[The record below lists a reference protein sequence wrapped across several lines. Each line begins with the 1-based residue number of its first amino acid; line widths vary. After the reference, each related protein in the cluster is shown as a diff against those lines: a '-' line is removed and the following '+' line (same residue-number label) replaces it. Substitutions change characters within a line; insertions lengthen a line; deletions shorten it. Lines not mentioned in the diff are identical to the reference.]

1 MQVYVDGMTTVSTFE
16 RRASIREFY
25 GAQSELKFF
34 VVLQILELPSFPYMC
49 VYRHTVCSLEPNLQL
64 LYIPP
69 FDNSKATWSKEH
81 DLRRAELKR

>member
-25 GAQSELKFF
+25 GAQSELEFF
-34 VVLQILELPSFPYMC
+34 VVLQILELPSFPYMLM
-49 VYRHTVCSLEPNLQL
+49 VCSLEPNLQL

-69 FDNSKATWSKEH
+69 FGNSKATWSKEH
-81 DLRRAELKR
+81 DLRRAERKR